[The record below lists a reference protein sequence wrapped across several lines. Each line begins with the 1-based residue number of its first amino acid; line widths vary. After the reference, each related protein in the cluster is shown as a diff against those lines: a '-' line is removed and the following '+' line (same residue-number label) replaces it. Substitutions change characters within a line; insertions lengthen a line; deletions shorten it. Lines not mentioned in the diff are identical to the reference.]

1 MKNVLAVLFFSLLAP
16 LTNVFAITYR
26 GADISSLAILEASG
40 QTYSDGSTKPFE
52 TILTSHG
59 ANLARIRIWVSNS
72 SDYNLNYGVALA
84 RRAKAAGMSIM
95 VDLHYSDTWA
105 DPGKQGIPS
114 GWSTSLSSLNTQIY
128 TYTLNVVQTFVDA
141 GITPNFIQV
150 GNEVNDGMLWPTG
163 RISVNGYSPLSQL
176 LHSAV
181 SAVRTVSPSTKT
193 VIHIA
198 NGWNKSAVQ
207 SFFQQIFIAGQLA
220 TGDVD
225 VMGFSMY
232 PFYDAGATLSA
243 LKSSLTNVVSLYGKV
258 ASNLP
263 LYCHPNVAII
273 SLRT

>member
-1 MKNVLAVLFFSLLAP
+1 
-16 LTNVFAITYR
+16 
-26 GADISSLAILEASG
+26 
-40 QTYSDGSTKPFE
+40 
-52 TILTSHG
+52 
-59 ANLARIRIWVSNS
+59 
-72 SDYNLNYGVALA
+72 
-84 RRAKAAGMSIM
+84 MSIM

-128 TYTLNVVQTFVDA
+128 TYTLNVVQTFVNA

-232 PFYDAGATLSA
+232 PFYDAGATLVA
-243 LKSSLTNVVSLYGKV
+243 LKSSLTNIVSLYGKDV
-258 ASNLP
+258 MLVETDWPVSCSGTTLTEPSIAVSAAGQVTWMNNLVSILNGLTGGHGTGFVYWEP
-263 LYCHPNVAII
+263 GWIGNAGLGSSCADNLLVDG
-273 SLRT
+273 SGKTRTSMSMFSS